1 VALAARGQR
10 DLDTGAEAITDENE
24 LAQARR
30 QARKVH
36 LESISAAIL
45 LTAAVLALP

>member
-1 VALAARGQR
+1 MALAARGQR
-10 DLDTGAEAITDENE
+10 DLDTGAEAMTDEHE
-24 LAQARR
+24 VAQVRR

-45 LTAAVLALP
+45 LTAAALALP